1 MTVLFTLLFLLL
13 MFAGCAAVITFLFS
27 IIAFIYD
34 KITNEPEET
43 EENLTHNDYD

>member
-1 MTVLFTLLFLLL
+1 MTIILTTLFLLA

-27 IIAFIYD
+27 TIAFIYD